1 MTAGTPSKTQE
12 SANSH
17 ELARARAL
25 RMVAIAVAVVAF
37 ATLVYGFGMKWAA
50 MYQVAAGLAAYIG
63 VEWQRQIGKK
73 IKQLGG
79 S

>member
-1 MTAGTPSKTQE
+1 MTAGTQSKTHE
-12 SANSH
+12 SANAQ
-17 ELARARAL
+17 ELSRVRAL
-25 RMVAIAVAVVAF
+25 RTVAIAIAVVAF